1 MSAALMGYAL
11 RTPLGGSA
19 DTVVSRLFEGRRG
32 PRENA
37 RFDASAYAC
46 RLAATIEEA
55 PRASRHA
62 RFVRRMGLYGM
73 EAAAEALAHAKGAK
87 GDRVGLFSGVGGLR
101 AHWDDMMHAFARQ
114 QPDGADAWERGLKD
128 IHPFWMLQH
137 LSNNAHAL
145 IAKDLGLRGEG
156 ATFGGSNGGAQALA
170 AAERALADG
179 AIDAALVVAYDSLS
193 EPETLVELG
202 ANGIA
207 TTAPLA
213 ALRAPYEAGAAGV
226 VPGEA
231 AAALYLVAEG
241 NERETPLAWLDVSDA
256 ADGEQG
262 VPQVATL
269 ARVASPW
276 RDGVG
281 FIDGAARA
289 NERFDRAER
298 EALGAL
304 VGGDTP
310 LIATLGATGDLGAA
324 SALVQA
330 IVCARLLQAGEL
342 PPIAGLTN
350 VADGPLRPLR
360 AREST
365 TARAALALSCGA
377 PGLAAAVRVRVG

>member
-1 MSAALMGYAL
+1 MGYAL
-11 RTPLGGSA
+11 RTPLGRDA
-19 DTVVSRLFEGRRG
+19 DAVMARLFEGHRAARA
-32 PRENA
+32 NA

-46 RLAATIEEA
+46 HLAATIDEP
-55 PRASRHA
+55 PRASRNA
-62 RFVRRMGLYGM
+62 RFVRRMGLYGI
-73 EAAAEALAHAKGAK
+73 EAAAEALAHAKGAT

-114 QPDGADAWERGLKD
+114 ESDGVDAWERGLKD

-179 AIDAALVVAYDSLS
+179 AVDAALVVAYDSLS

-202 ANGIA
+202 ANGTA
-207 TTAPLA
+207 TTATLGS
-213 ALRAPYEAGAAGV
+213 LRAPYEPGAAGV

-241 NERETPLAWLDVSDA
+241 REHTAPHAWLDVSDA
-256 ADGEQG
+256 ADGERG
-262 VPQVATL
+262 VPQVETL
-269 ARVASPW
+269 ARLAATW

-281 FIDGAARA
+281 FVDGAARA

-310 LIATLGATGDLGAA
+310 LVATLGAMGDLGAA
-324 SALVQA
+324 SSLVQA
-330 IVCARLLQAGEL
+330 IACARLLHAREL
-342 PPIAGLTN
+342 PPIAGLTD
-350 VADGPLRPLR
+350 VVDGPLRPLR
-360 AREST
+360 TRETT
-365 TARAALALSCGA
+365 TARAALALACGA